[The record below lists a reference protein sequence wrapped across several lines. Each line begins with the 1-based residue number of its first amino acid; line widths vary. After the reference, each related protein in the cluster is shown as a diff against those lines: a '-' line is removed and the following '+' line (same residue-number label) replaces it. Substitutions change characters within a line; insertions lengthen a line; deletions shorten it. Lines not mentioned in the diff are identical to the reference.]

1 MKKKSNNS
9 SKRTNKLIK
18 IINYILLIIMCVGS
32 FFLMIY
38 RVSQGILGRVPTDI
52 AIYFVLLIPVI
63 LKRFIKIGEKDK
75 LEFYIF
81 IFIAEFLGCIV
92 NLFKYISWFDTF
104 SHFVSGI
111 YFFIIGL
118 KVLRIINKYD
128 EKNVFFNILFAIAIS
143 LSSACIWEIFEFS
156 IDNLFNMNL
165 QHNID
170 TGVIDTMKDIIAC
183 TTGAFISVL
192 SYYFYRK
199 KVLK

>member
-1 MKKKSNNS
+1 MKKKSNNI
-9 SKRTNKLIK
+9 SKKTNKLMK

-32 FFLMIY
+32 FSLMIY
-38 RVSQGILGRVPTDI
+38 RVSQGRFGRVPTDI
-52 AIYFVLLIPVI
+52 AIYFVLLIPAI

-128 EKNVFFNILFAIAIS
+128 EKNIFFNILFAIAIS
-143 LSSACIWEIFEFS
+143 LSSAGIWEIFEFS

-183 TTGAFISVL
+183 TTGAFISGL

>member
-1 MKKKSNNS
+1 MKKKSS
-9 SKRTNKLIK
+9 NKKTDKLMK

-32 FFLMIY
+32 FSLMIY
-38 RVSQGILGRVPTDI
+38 RVSQGRFGRVPTDI
-52 AIYFVLLIPVI
+52 AIYFVLLIPAI

-118 KVLRIINKYD
+118 KVLRVINKYD
-128 EKNVFFNILFAIAIS
+128 EKNILFNLLFAIAIS
-143 LSSACIWEIFEFS
+143 LSSACIW
-156 IDNLFNMNL
+156 DPRRGRAQNLPGYNN
-165 QHNID
+165 
-170 TGVIDTMKDIIAC
+170 G
-183 TTGAFISVL
+183 S
-192 SYYFYRK
+192 SR
-199 KVLK
+199 

>member
-118 KVLRIINKYD
+118 KVLRVINKYD

-143 LSSACIWEIFEFS
+143 LSSECIWEIFEFS

-183 TTGAFISVL
+183 TTGAFISGL

>member
-118 KVLRIINKYD
+118 KVLRVINKYD
-128 EKNVFFNILFAIAIS
+128 EKNVLFNVVLAIAIS

-183 TTGAFISVL
+183 TTGAFISGL